1 MISLLFVFQ
10 LRVVVNVSAKKVSMA
25 VEKFASTLT
34 NASVDTILCVMR
46 TRTARTPLVR
56 MNVHAKLATR
66 ATGRI
71 AGYLTF
77 VD

>member
-1 MISLLFVFQ
+1 MISLLSVFQ
-10 LRVVVNVSAKKVSMA
+10 LRVEVNVSASKVSMA
-25 VEKFASTLT
+25 VEKFASTST
-34 NASVDTILCVMR
+34 NVSLATLLCVMR
-46 TRTARTPLVR
+46 TLTARTQLALT
-56 MNVHAKLATR
+56 NAHAKLATR